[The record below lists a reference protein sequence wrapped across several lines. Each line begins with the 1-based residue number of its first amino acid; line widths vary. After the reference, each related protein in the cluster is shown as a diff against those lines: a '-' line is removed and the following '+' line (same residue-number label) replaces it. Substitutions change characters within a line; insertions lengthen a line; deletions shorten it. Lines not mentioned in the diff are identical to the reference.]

1 MNKLNLE
8 KNDEF
13 LNLKKTK
20 QSIYDEILNETKKDI
35 SLQNIKAKEYIDAF
49 ILPEIINANKIGVTI
64 RRFSLNNV
72 KFNILTK
79 LIVNQLQEL
88 GFTAFI
94 KESDDNSKN
103 YLYIT
108 YSINQ
113 EESISTTIDSLKKN
127 YKSTLNIEDKFIEDF
142 IHNNIKTKIK
152 KANRLG
158 KKDLEIELPA
168 NFSNIQMV
176 SKILNSLIYNKLD
189 TEFRFINNKSFIYI
203 NWSKE
208 FIKETPINIHSIIK
222 SNILYEHEDIFNNK
236 ENTNLNYKITKK
248 GVLKYK
254 TNLARVIGDISTG
267 INMLIE
273 LEEHTS
279 FDFTSYNLISEDNLK
294 EALNI
299 IQNSCSNLI
308 KYIKEQNLIALDI
321 LENVYIYTKSSLIT
335 SLYFCVENTKD
346 KKMSKDLEDIKNLI
360 NFLNELL
367 IDAENII
374 NIIDYKIV
382 NIHNFDIWQHLD
394 KTLFEL
400 QRDLSILNG
409 SSHNKSNDFIINW
422 VLKNTLTGI
431 QNKKNNSNINRDSIS
446 DTNSNINNNIKFIKK
461 SKEDPVQ

>member
-72 KFNILTK
+72 KFNILTL